1 MLTACS
7 FATTKWA
14 APGRRE
20 PALRRAPRR
29 RPAATATTGPS
40 AWTTTR
46 CLRPSSHDL
55 DDLLG
60 LDGDPSEVR
69 VSRWRDGFPQYEP
82 GHLDRVAADRGRR
95 GRPTSRGVAVAGA
108 AYRGIG
114 IPACIRQATAA
125 AAQLVARG

>member
-1 MLTACS
+1 MRAGAPSCS
-7 FATTKWA
+7 ARRS
-14 APGRRE
+14 GRYGDDRAIGMDDD
-20 PALRRAPRR
+20 ALLRAV
-29 RPAATATTGPS
+29 
-40 AWTTTR
+40 
-46 CLRPSSHDL
+46 LHDL

-69 VSRWRDGFPQYEP
+69 ISRWRNGFPQYEP
-82 GHLDRVAADRGRR
+82 GHLDRVAAIEAD
-95 GRPTSRGVAVAGA
+95 VATHLPHVVVAGA